1 MEKSAYTTDLK
12 ILMFRTFYFVFWV
25 TYSLLLKFC
34 SLNFET

>member
-12 ILMFRTFYFVFWV
+12 ILMFRTFYFFLGV